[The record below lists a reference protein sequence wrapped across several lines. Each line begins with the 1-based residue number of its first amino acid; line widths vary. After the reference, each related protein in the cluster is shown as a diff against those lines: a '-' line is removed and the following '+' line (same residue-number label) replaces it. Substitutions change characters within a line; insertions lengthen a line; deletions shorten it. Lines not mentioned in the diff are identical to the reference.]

1 MHHGRSNLLE
11 RRVRNLRDKLSEA
24 NPVVLRGHEPAE
36 ELGLQQ
42 PRQGGDDGQDHHDG
56 HALLRHL
63 DVLVDIL
70 VLVQEAKLLAEGQ
83 RADDVECEVLRL
95 AGKVQGPEL
104 GVGGEILALDEGDEA
119 GDLLVDGTFQ
129 SLIVFATVLQL
140 GYLLVGPVLYKITK

>member
-1 MHHGRSNLLE
+1 
-11 RRVRNLRDKLSEA
+11 
-24 NPVVLRGHEPAE
+24 
-36 ELGLQQ
+36 
-42 PRQGGDDGQDHHDG
+42 
-56 HALLRHL
+56 
-63 DVLVDIL
+63 VDIL